1 MSKKPASQTLRIAPQ
16 SNKPTLSKGQQA
28 FNNLVAKIEARR
40 AQLLQWQVVVE
51 SFQQKLAS
59 DYMPV
64 MQEFKKCQEAMVY
77 GLDQAL
83 EQKGLTKVERRAVQ
97 ELICDL
103 AERLLAQTGDEALKA
118 IYNKHSDDDFDA
130 EAAAELEDMKQTMG
144 DLFGVDLGD
153 TDDVNSPE
161 ELMAKIQAQMEQEML
176 QAQEPRPNPRKKT
189 VKQLAREAEKKAED
203 DQTSLS
209 IREVYRK
216 LVSALHPDREPDLEE
231 RQRKTTLMQRVNQAY
246 DKKDLLQLLELQ
258 LELEHID
265 AHSIAGMSEDRV
277 RHFNKILKE
286 QLAELEQEI
295 ESVEMPLRAQF
306 DQFSFQPLMP
316 ASVLPRLNRDIAD
329 LKRHVREIKQDLG
342 MLKEITAFKAWI
354 KAYRRQAKAMQRD
367 NDDDCPF

>member
-16 SNKPTLSKGQQA
+16 SNKPTLSKAQQA
-28 FNNLVAKIEARR
+28 FNSLVAKIEARR
-40 AQLLQWQVVVE
+40 AQLVQWQAVMQTY
-51 SFQQKLAS
+51 QQKVAN

-64 MQEFKKCQEAMVY
+64 MQSFKKCQADMVH
-77 GLDQAL
+77 GLDQVMD
-83 EQKGLTKVERRAVQ
+83 QKGLTKVERRALQ
-97 ELICDL
+97 EIICSL
-103 AERLLAQTGDEALKA
+103 VELLVAETGDEALKA

-130 EAAAELEDMKQTMG
+130 EAAAELEDMKQSMG
-144 DLFGVDLGD
+144 DMFGVDLGD
-153 TDDVNSPE
+153 TSDVNSPE
-161 ELMAKIQAQMEQEML
+161 ELLAKIQAQM
-176 QAQEPRPNPRKKT
+176 AQEALEMDESARPQRKKT
-189 VKQLAREAEKKAED
+189 AKQLAREAQKKAED

-277 RHFNKILKE
+277 KHFNKILKE

-295 ESVEMPLRAQF
+295 EYVEMPLRSQF
-306 DQFSFQPLMP
+306 NQFTFQTLTP
-316 ASVLPRLNRDIAD
+316 ASVMPLLNRDIAD
-329 LKRHVREIKQDLG
+329 LKRHVQGLKQDLK
-342 MLKEITAFKAWI
+342 LFKELPALKAWI

-367 NDDDCPF
+367 EDDDFYF